1 MAEKRA
7 VNSIKPQQRGMAGS
21 TKRQFAYCMMV
32 LPGVLFL
39 LAFCYLPMPGATLAF
54 KFYQMTVPPEGHW
67 LQDTFLYSVFF
78 ASEWVGLDNFT
89 YLLNDAPMLIRN
101 TVGYN
106 LLFMAVGLVLQ
117 VGLAVIINEM
127 RNRRTAKVYH
137 TIMFMPYF
145 VSWIVVMY
153 ALYAMIST
161 SGFFNQIITALG
173 GKAIKFYSKKKYWPY
188 IFTIAQVWKYTGQG
202 AIIYLATLTGFD
214 EQLYEAGAID
224 GASKWQQFIY
234 ITLPQLMPVIVML
247 QILAIGRIFNGDFD
261 MFYSLPNG
269 SGTLRQVTQTI
280 DVYVYETLKRGQLR
294 NSFGYAGAAAF
305 FQSIVGFVLILVTNA
320 IIKKYQP
327 DMALF

>member
-1 MAEKRA
+1 MAEKSV
-7 VNSIKPQQRGMAGS
+7 VNSIKPKRKGMAGS
-21 TKRQFAYCMMV
+21 TKRQFAYLLMV

-39 LAFCYLPMPGATLAF
+39 LAFAYLPMPGAVLAF
-54 KFYQMTVPPEGHW
+54 KFYKMTIPPEGHW

-78 ASEWVGLDNFT
+78 GSEWVGLDNFT
-89 YLLNDAPMLIRN
+89 FLLKDAPMLIRN

-106 LLFMAVGLVLQ
+106 LLFMVVGLVLQ
-117 VGLAVIINEM
+117 VGLAVVINEM

-145 VSWIVVMY
+145 ISWIVVMY

-161 SGFFNQIITALG
+161 DGFINQIITSLG
-173 GKAIKFYSKKKYWPY
+173 GKTIKFYSKKQYWPY

-224 GASKWQQFIY
+224 GASKWQQFRY

-247 QILAIGRIFNGDFD
+247 QILAVGRIFNGDFD

-280 DVYVYETLKRGQLR
+280 DVYVYDTLKKGQLR

-305 FQSIVGFVLILVTNA
+305 FQSIVGFVLILTTNA
-320 IIKKYQP
+320 IIRRHQP

>member
-1 MAEKRA
+1 MAEKSA
-7 VNSIKPQQRGMAGS
+7 VNTIRPQHKGMAGS
-21 TKRQFAYCMMV
+21 TKRQFAYLLMV

-39 LAFCYLPMPGATLAF
+39 LAFSYLPMPGATLAF

-78 ASEWVGLDNFT
+78 GSEWVGLDNFT
-89 YLLNDAPMLIRN
+89 FLLKEAPILIRN

-117 VGLAVIINEM
+117 VTLAVIINEM

-145 VSWIVVMY
+145 ISWIVVMY
-153 ALYAMIST
+153 ALYALISAD
-161 SGFFNQIITALG
+161 GIVNQIITATG

-188 IFTIAQVWKYTGQG
+188 IFTIAQIWKYTGQG

-214 EQLYEAGAID
+214 EQLYEAAAID
-224 GASKWQQFIY
+224 GAGKWKQFCY

-320 IIKKYQP
+320 VIKKYQP